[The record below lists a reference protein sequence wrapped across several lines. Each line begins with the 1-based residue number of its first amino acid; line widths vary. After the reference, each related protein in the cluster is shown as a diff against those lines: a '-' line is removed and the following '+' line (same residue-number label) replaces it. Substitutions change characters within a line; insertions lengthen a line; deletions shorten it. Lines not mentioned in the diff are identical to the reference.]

1 MNNLMQTAAANTLLT
16 LINHASD
23 RNVDRFMGLLERVAP
38 EPSGKDLV
46 RAVRRQW
53 SEDLPLGRLIKRLLR
68 EVNPRCRERFVA
80 NFVLNNAWGPLAARR
95 DAFAAE
101 TGFRPPMTVLISPTM
116 RCNLRCAGCYAGEYS
131 HRDDLPYDVLD
142 RVLSE
147 AEDLGIFFV
156 TVLGGEPFVRH
167 DLWDLYEKH
176 RDIYFQVYTNGTLLD
191 QAAVDR
197 MAALGNVAPM
207 ISLEGFEAETDARR
221 GKGTYRAL
229 MAAMDRL
236 HAAGVI
242 FGFSSMVT
250 RYNVDA
256 VISDEFNDLLIEKGA
271 FVGWHFLY
279 MPVGR
284 DPDLNLMPT
293 PAQRDLL
300 RRQGAAHLRTTK
312 PIFVIDFWNDAP
324 YAGGCIAG
332 GRYYIH
338 VNSEG
343 WVEPCIFTHFAVD
356 NVKDKGL
363 ADCLR
368 SPFFLAIRRRQP
380 FSDNLLRPC
389 MLIDH
394 PQVFREIYAEQRPTP
409 THPGALSLVE
419 GFGPGLDEYARSLA
433 PILDRAWQEDFE
445 ARGFQAPAG
454 PGRPYPEGAPTPK
467 SEE

>member
-1 MNNLMQTAAANTLLT
+1 MNNLKQTAATRTANALLT
-16 LINHASD
+16 LVSHASD
-23 RNVDRFMGLLERVAP
+23 RDVDRFLGLLERVAP
-38 EPSGKDLV
+38 QPSSKEMVCTV
-46 RAVRRQW
+46 RKQW
-53 SEDLPLGRLIKRLLR
+53 SEDLSFGRLIKRLLR

-80 NFVLNNAWGPLAARR
+80 NLVLNNSWGPLAARR
-95 DAFAAE
+95 EAFAAE
-101 TGFRPPMTVLISPTM
+101 TGYQPPLTILISPTM

-131 HRDDLPYDVLD
+131 QRDDLPYDVLD

-147 AEDLGIFFV
+147 AESLGIFFV
-156 TVLGGEPFVRH
+156 TVLGGEPFVRS
-167 DLWDLYEKH
+167 DLWNLYEKH
-176 RDIYFQVYTNGTLLD
+176 RDVYFQVYTNGTLLD

-221 GKGTYRAL
+221 GKGTYHAL

-236 HAAGVI
+236 HAAGVL

-250 RYNVDA
+250 RQNVDT
-256 VISDEFNDLLIEKGA
+256 VVSDEFNDMLIEKGV

-284 DPDLNLMPT
+284 DPDLDLMPT

-300 RRQGAAHLRTTK
+300 RRQGAAHLRATR

-338 VNSEG
+338 INSEG

-356 NVKDKGL
+356 NVRDRSL

-380 FSDNLLRPC
+380 FSDDLLRPC

-394 PQVFREIYAEQRPTP
+394 PQVFREIYAEYQPTP
-409 THPGALSLVE
+409 THLGALSLVD
-419 GFGPGLDEYARSLA
+419 GLRPGLDEYARSLA
-433 PILDRAWQEDFE
+433 PILDRAWQEDFV
-445 ARGFQAPAG
+445 ARGFRPPAG
-454 PGRPYPEGAPTPK
+454 PGQPHPVETSG
-467 SEE
+467 